1 MMIGSIGIYKGHE
14 MVKKSGEKLNNS
26 ISKLATGKKDLVKD
40 SPADYHVAKSLEQR
54 VRTSEIAMRNI
65 STASN
70 MLNIAEG
77 SLQHS
82 IDRLMSLKKE
92 AIQFNDGS
100 VNEDQKEALLDRM
113 NEIGDEILSLLN
125 STNFNGYDIFNTE
138 RFDFQ
143 VGSDSSDTI
152 SIDFDISNLNLVFSE
167 DPLVD
172 LAIIMDNS
180 GSLAEEQ
187 EGIQNNLENLVN
199 QLESENINLAL
210 GLTRFGAAENS
221 GNPIVG
227 NLTTDSD
234 DYINNIWNE
243 NTLDGYL
250 EPTFDAIQDT
260 AEIMDFR
267 MGSSRY
273 LMVVGDEDPNQ
284 GSITESQ
291 ALNAVNSIS
300 GNLIIVTD
308 PYYFSEFENI
318 SENSNGIEI
327 NINNDFGSVLEE
339 VKSQI
344 LDSASPDFLTQIND
358 NLNILL
364 GLAQKIGNTQNRL
377 DKKETNLSNHIL
389 NTENSRSRIEDI
401 DFAKESMKKMKAEL
415 LLQSSNNLFKQQ
427 LNSMSFILQL
437 FN

>member
-1 MMIGSIGIYKGHE
+1 MMIGSIGIYNGHE

-40 SPADYHVAKSLEQR
+40 SPADFHVVKSLEQR

-70 MLNIAEG
+70 MLKIAEG

-82 IDRLMSLKKE
+82 IDRLISLKKE
-92 AIQFNDGS
+92 AVIFNDGS
-100 VNEDQKEALLDRM
+100 VNEDQKEAILDRM
-113 NEIGDEILSLLN
+113 NEIGDEILNLLN
-125 STNFNGYDIFNTE
+125 STNFNGYDIFNTDS
-138 RFDFQ
+138 FDFQ

-152 SIDFDISNLNLVFSE
+152 SIEFDISNLNLIFSK

-210 GLTRFGAAENS
+210 GLTRFGADENS
-221 GNPIVG
+221 GSPIVG
-227 NLTTDSD
+227 SLTTDSD
-234 DYINNIWNE
+234 DFINNIWNE
-243 NTLDGYL
+243 NTLDGFL
-250 EPTFDAIQDT
+250 EPTFEAIQKT
-260 AEIMDFR
+260 AEDMDFR
-267 MGSSRY
+267 TGSSRF

-284 GSITESQ
+284 GNITESQ
-291 ALNAVNSIS
+291 ALNAVKDIA
-300 GNLIIVTD
+300 GNLITVTD

-318 SENSNGIEI
+318 TEDTNGKEI

-344 LDSASPDFLTQIND
+344 LDSSTPDFITQIND

-389 NTENSRSRIEDI
+389 NTENSRSRIEDV
-401 DFAKESMKKMKAEL
+401 DFAKETMKKMKAEL
-415 LLQSSNNLFKQQ
+415 LLQSSNNIFKQQ
-427 LNSMSFILQL
+427 MDSMQFILKL